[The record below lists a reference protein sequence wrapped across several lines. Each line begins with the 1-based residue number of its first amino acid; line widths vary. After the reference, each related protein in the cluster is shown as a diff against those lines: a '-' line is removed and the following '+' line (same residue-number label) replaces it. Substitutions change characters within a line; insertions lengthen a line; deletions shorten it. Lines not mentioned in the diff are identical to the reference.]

1 MVGPLLIRSTT
12 SSMRL
17 VLITYYVHA
26 FCKKFQEEFDNS
38 LALPHEEFEIHW
50 NLITGFFDS
59 DSDSD
64 SDDDDDDQVHRREEE
79 VAQEAAERIRR
90 AEIRRRPPW

>member
-1 MVGPLLIRSTT
+1 M
-12 SSMRL
+12 
-17 VLITYYVHA
+17 HA
-26 FCKKFQEEFDNS
+26 FCKKFQEEFDN
-38 LALPHEEFEIHW
+38 LVAQPHEEFGIHW

-64 SDDDDDDQVHRREEE
+64 SNDDDDDIDDDDQVHRREEE